1 MKVQLSQSVDYN
13 QTLVF
18 SVFGHLL
25 ILTAVLFLPK
35 PVIPEKAIVPAFMVN
50 LVSEPSG
57 YKSPAP
63 KRAKPPV
70 ETEKPKATKKAV
82 VKKDAPVKPAQQS
95 PVLKKSVT
103 KPVETKKIAVVKAPN
118 EALEALTRLEAKSS
132 SVVPKNKNLM
142 EQLDQVARLET
153 KVQAAK
159 PTKPK
164 AIAEKTF
171 RALEILKNKKIKQTK
186 AVTPV
191 PLHEDIL
198 EDFEELKAEETLPE
212 IPEVSQQK
220 RQESVLKKNEANKV
234 NLLQEL
240 EQLAKLESEPVL
252 APKAVIKE
260 DGGTKKTPSKKSS
273 SYDPIIEKLGALSVS
288 SEPITLEVSSAQL
301 QSSRFR
307 SKLRNLSE
315 TPQIANPS
323 RAEDPYVVSEKE
335 GVPGAD
341 SQSLYVGLVQEKIY
355 KNWREPLAEEH
366 NQETVVSF
374 YIFPGG
380 NIDKPIVKKSS
391 GVEALDTLAVRAVLD
406 SAPFPKFP
414 EELKMSNLHV
424 NIYFKYVPKD

>member
-1 MKVQLSQSVDYN
+1 MKVQFSQSIDYN

-70 ETEKPKATKKAV
+70 EIEKTKATKKI
-82 VKKDAPVKPAQQS
+82 APVKPAKQS

-103 KPVETKKIAVVKAPN
+103 KPVEAKKIAVVKAPN